1 MDKKYLSCKCAK
13 IEICARC
20 EDVIDVGHKDQKTST
35 SVGAATNVSYP
46 AHAARHSVFHVEG
59 S

>member
-1 MDKKYLSCKCAK
+1 MIK
-13 IEICARC
+13 IFILVNVRKLKFAL
-20 EDVIDVGHKDQKTST
+20 DVRTSSTSDMDQKTST